1 VLATLNK
8 HNIPCGPI
16 LSTKEIIEDESLRAN
31 DIVVDVAHPQR
42 GEFTTVGMPIKLSD
56 SVAEI
61 ERSPL
66 LGEHNRDIYVQE
78 LGVAE
83 AELDELA
90 ANGVI

>member
-1 VLATLNK
+1 M
-8 HNIPCGPI
+8 
-16 LSTKEIIEDESLRAN
+16 
-31 DIVVDVAHPQR
+31 VVNVPHPQR

-56 SVAEI
+56 SVAQV

-66 LGEHNRDIYVQE
+66 LGEHNKDIYVQE

-83 AELDELA
+83 AELAELA